1 MPASRSRRQRTPW
14 LTTRLRKL
22 GISNRDIR
30 NSALIDIA
38 SDMPPVVFSKLLGLR
53 QNTADNWH
61 REAEGFGAEYA
72 ASLNHQQ
79 RR

>member
-1 MPASRSRRQRTPW
+1 
-14 LTTRLRKL
+14 
-22 GISNRDIR
+22 
-30 NSALIDIA
+30 
-38 SDMPPVVFSKLLGLR
+38 MPPVVFSKLLGLR